1 MNKGIR
7 TQLLIK
13 FYNFYLQGEASRQ
26 TALLYFYS
34 LVMNTLKEQLFKWF
48 KKTFK
53 LYLIL
58 PT

>member
-34 LVMNTLKEQLFKWF
+34 LVMNTLKEQLFK
-48 KKTFK
+48 
-53 LYLIL
+53 
-58 PT
+58 

>member
-13 FYNFYLQGEASRQ
+13 FYNFYLQGEASCQ

-34 LVMNTLKEQLFKWF
+34 LVMNTLKEQLFK
-48 KKTFK
+48 
-53 LYLIL
+53 
-58 PT
+58 